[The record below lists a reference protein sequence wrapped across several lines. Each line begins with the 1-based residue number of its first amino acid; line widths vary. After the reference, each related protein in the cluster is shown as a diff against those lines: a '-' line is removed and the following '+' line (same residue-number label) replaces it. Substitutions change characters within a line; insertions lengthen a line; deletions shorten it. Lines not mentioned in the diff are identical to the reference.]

1 MLKET
6 RTDEKYDEALTKAL
20 KIVEA
25 KGFDDI
31 RADFEGYEAPAA
43 FQRQESEISY
53 TPDITATKNDRKF
66 YFEIAKKTDQQDKLI
81 SKWKLLSMMSKIKNG
96 SFHILVPY
104 GQMKFTR
111 ELLDA
116 HHIEANL
123 IKMN

>member
-6 RTDEKYDEALTKAL
+6 RTDEKYDEALNKAL
-20 KIVEA
+20 DIVKA

-31 RADFEGYEAPAA
+31 KADCEGYETPAA
-43 FQRQESEISY
+43 FQQQESETSY

-66 YFEIAKKTDQQDKLI
+66 YFEIAKKTDEQDKLI

-111 ELLDA
+111 ELVTA
-116 HHIEANL
+116 HNIDANL
-123 IKMN
+123 IKMS